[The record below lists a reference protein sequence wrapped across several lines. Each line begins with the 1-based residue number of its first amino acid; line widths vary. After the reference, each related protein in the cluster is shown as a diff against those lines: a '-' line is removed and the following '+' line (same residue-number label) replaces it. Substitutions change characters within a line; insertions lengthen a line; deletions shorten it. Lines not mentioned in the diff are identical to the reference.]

1 MKLKNQ
7 NHRPWNNTKLVC
19 ANMLLIVALGAVSGM
34 AHPTQSTGRDA
45 DLKQFTG
52 TWEGKFEGKTFV
64 TVKLEIKDRKLTGT
78 ISEFKI
84 MVDPSG
90 SIGEVEGTSANDA
103 IADAKVSDKV
113 LTFPVKVKGT
123 VSAGDSQVESTSELR
138 WEIKLTSDN
147 QAELRMVGTPAGG
160 PSIAPFKLE
169 RISR

>member
-7 NHRPWNNTKLVC
+7 NDCPWNNTKLVC
-19 ANMLLIVALGAVSGM
+19 ANMLLIVALSAVSGM
-34 AHPTQSTGRDA
+34 AHPTQSTGSDA

-64 TVKLEIKDRKLTGT
+64 TVKLEIRDRKLTGT

-84 MVDPSG
+84 TVDPSG

-103 IADAKVSDKV
+103 IGDAKVSVKV
-113 LTFPVKVKGT
+113 LTFPVKGKGT
-123 VSAGDSQVESTSELR
+123 VSTDSQVESTSELR

-147 QAELRMVGTPAGG
+147 QAELRMVGTPASG
-160 PSIAPFKLE
+160 PSVAPFKLE